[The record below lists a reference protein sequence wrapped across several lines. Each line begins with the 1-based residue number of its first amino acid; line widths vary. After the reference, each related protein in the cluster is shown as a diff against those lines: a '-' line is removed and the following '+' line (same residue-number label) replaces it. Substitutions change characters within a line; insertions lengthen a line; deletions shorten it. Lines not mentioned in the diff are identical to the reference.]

1 MNSAILLLGLR
12 NANIMS
18 LRSIIDTIRLLVY
31 FVLTI
36 TVLVISFF
44 PEGWLFY
51 ILVNGQLDMV
61 HYLLSPLY
69 FFLTY
74 CITVL
79 FYGVVHSQVVV
90 RLTLPFK
97 IKPGNYP
104 HHSSKGRLI
113 AIRLTADGIF
123 KSMLKVFTFL
133 PFIWG
138 ILLFPY
144 LMRLYGLKCGKNVH
158 IATNTWIDC
167 AGLVEIG
174 DNCFIGWNSVI
185 SGHANE
191 NRQFSIEPVKIGKN
205 CTIGSYCVVA
215 PGVDLGDDTLLGLM
229 SGFKK
234 GQKVPPGGIWVGAPA
249 KLLKRRKG
257 YEDSNMDLK

>member
-1 MNSAILLLGLR
+1 
-12 NANIMS
+12 MS
-18 LRSIIDTIRLLVY
+18 LESIIDTFRLIIY
-31 FVLTI
+31 FILTI
-36 TVLVISFF
+36 GVLVVSFF
-44 PEGWLFY
+44 PEGWLLYFF
-51 ILVNGQLDMV
+51 LSTEPE
-61 HYLLSPLY
+61 LLHCLLAPLY
-69 FFLTY
+69 FFIAY

-90 RLTLPFK
+90 RTTLPRLK
-97 IKPGNYP
+97 QGKYP

-158 IATNTWIDC
+158 IATNTWIDSN
-167 AGLVEIG
+167 VEIG
-174 DNCFIGWNSVI
+174 ENTFVGWNTAVV
-185 SGHANE
+185 GHANE
-191 NRQFSIEPVKIGKN
+191 NRQFVLEPAKVGKN

-215 PGVDLGDDTLLGLM
+215 PGVEVGDNTLLGIM
-229 SGFKK
+229 SGWKK
-234 GQKVPPGGIWVGAPA
+234 GTKVPPNGVWVGAPA
-249 KLLKRRKG
+249 KRIKDRNLKEK
-257 YEDSNMDLK
+257 DVS